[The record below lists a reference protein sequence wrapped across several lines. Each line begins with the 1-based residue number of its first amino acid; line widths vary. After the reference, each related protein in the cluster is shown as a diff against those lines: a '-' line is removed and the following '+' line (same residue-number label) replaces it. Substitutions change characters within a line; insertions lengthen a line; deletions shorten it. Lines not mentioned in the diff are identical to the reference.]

1 MGKGSE
7 GARTVHDDAKSKFP
21 APVTPAEG
29 MIPQD
34 PREDPEPIPGRR
46 DGTGRTGSRIL
57 LAVALAGGVVAAII
71 AGAVIS
77 DFLCDVAGVTS
88 TNVRLG
94 VKVAS
99 VAAALPAGFYLVER
113 YFLSR
118 SSRGPRNP

>member
-1 MGKGSE
+1 M
-7 GARTVHDDAKSKFP
+7 VP
-21 APVTPAEG
+21 PV
-29 MIPQD
+29 
-34 PREDPEPIPGRR
+34 PREDPDPIPGRR
-46 DGTGRTGSRIL
+46 DGTRRTGSRIL
-57 LAVALAGGVVAAII
+57 LAAALAGGVVAAII

-99 VAAALPAGFYLVER
+99 VAVALPAGFYMVER

-118 SSRGPRNP
+118 SSRGARTP